1 MSAYTGEPEQY
12 DEPALYTCR
21 RCQGRVKSLEND
33 GEHEDCEPQGIDAAR
48 VREARAYLY
57 ESTALML
64 RDLGRHER
72 AAVHQAEAERIRGGR
87 L

>member
-1 MSAYTGEPEQY
+1 MSAYTGEPEQS
-12 DEPALYTCR
+12 DEVACSCCSR
-21 RCQGRVKSLEND
+21 RIAQGRVARM
-33 GEHEDCEPQGIDAAR
+33 EHEDCEPQGIDAAR